1 MKMITISYYLITLL
15 VLLTLL
21 TNVGFTT
28 GLVLWITYIGMM
40 LLNIDHEVRKN
51 KYENELEKL
60 RTEIKRFS
68 KKDKA

>member
-1 MKMITISYYLITLL
+1 MKMITISYYVITLL

-40 LLNIDHEVRKN
+40 LLNINHEVRKN
-51 KYENELEKL
+51 KYENEIKKL
-60 RTEIKRFS
+60 QTELKRIS
-68 KKDKA
+68 KG